1 MAAPIL
7 DSDAYFAKGTY
18 HSFKLNS
25 KGQFSG
31 HHHPP
36 GEALRVND
44 NSGVIDINRVYL
56 EVREH
61 NAPGNCRGFYCA
73 ARDTSFDDVPVGE
86 DYDCT
91 FVLVMGVSPDKDTSK
106 MQIHYYKWKGDMSP
120 YNSLTQAVED
130 NNHLRFAQKMFQP
143 TLISVDYDAIH
154 IKHLTQVSGPT
165 FKDQPPF
172 ITANFTLKVL
182 DEESGEYF
190 EDDRKYHETGVCGD
204 FVSNKGG
211 CYVINKQQEKEKNMI
226 RAPARTK
233 NLVNIHSKTDCKD
246 DVADAAGTHHIT
258 QFGHNSRAA
267 SNTRY
272 VYCMSWYVLFF
283 NTSFSSNTNVSMY

>member
-1 MAAPIL
+1 
-7 DSDAYFAKGTY
+7 
-18 HSFKLNS
+18 
-25 KGQFSG
+25 
-31 HHHPP
+31 
-36 GEALRVND
+36 
-44 NSGVIDINRVYL
+44 
-56 EVREH
+56 
-61 NAPGNCRGFYCA
+61 
-73 ARDTSFDDVPVGE
+73 
-86 DYDCT
+86 
-91 FVLVMGVSPDKDTSK
+91 
-106 MQIHYYKWKGDMSP
+106 
-120 YNSLTQAVED
+120 
-130 NNHLRFAQKMFQP
+130 MFQP

-233 NLVNIHSKTDCKD
+233 NLVNIHSKTDCKKMMLLMRR
-246 DVADAAGTHHIT
+246 VHIILHSLGIIVEPHLILGMCIVCLGM
-258 QFGHNSRAA
+258 F
-267 SNTRY
+267 
-272 VYCMSWYVLFF
+272 C
-283 NTSFSSNTNVSMY
+283 FSIHLSHLTPTFP